1 MGHTRFWLGLSNQ
14 KCDDVWCGFV
24 AGSQE
29 LIWSDGETTTHTNWA
44 LDQFKSADVASCAYV
59 NQGVQLSPGKWR
71 SGSCASSLA
80 YMCKRP
86 QSCPEGRT
94 CTSNSVTAVMKTSD
108 CDDGNFLYG
117 DDCYLFD
124 ATRRNWE
131 DGEKFCLARRGHL
144 ASIHSRQDARFI
156 IDHSYYY
163 NTWMGE
169 KKKGKNYEW
178 TDGTASDYGKVD
190 YASSGDCSFL
200 NTDEKLYRNFRC
212 SYAFPPV
219 CKTAKRGGPP
229 QLPPLVGQPDW
240 TEKCGWWLDNSES
253 DFCYLMIRQPTKTW
267 EKAQDDC
274 QRLQGN
280 LLSITDREEQTFV
293 RGYIKALMKASS
305 LWLGANVTISD
316 EGSTWA
322 DGAAFTYVHSTSGT
336 ADGNC
341 LSFLTGN
348 GNWEYDS
355 CNKKKRGYV
364 CKKRGNGNKA
374 YAGS

>member
-1 MGHTRFWLGLSNQ
+1 MGSTHFWLGLSNQ

-59 NQGVQLSPGKWR
+59 NQGAYRLPGRWR

-124 ATRRNWE
+124 ATRRSWE
-131 DGEKFCLARRGHL
+131 DGENFCLARRGHL
-144 ASIHSRQDARFI
+144 ASIHSEQDVQFI
-156 IDHSYYY
+156 
-163 NTWMGE
+163 
-169 KKKGKNYEW
+169 
-178 TDGTASDYGKVD
+178 
-190 YASSGDCSFL
+190 L
-200 NTDEKLYRNFRC
+200 
-212 SYAFPPV
+212 
-219 CKTAKRGGPP
+219 AKCGGPP
-229 QLPPLVGQPDW
+229 QLPPLVGQPNW
-240 TEKCGWWLDNSES
+240 TKKCGWWLDYPES
-253 DFCYLMIRQPTKTW
+253 DFCYLMIRQPTMTW
-267 EKAQDDC
+267 QEAQDDC

-280 LLSITDREEQTFV
+280 LLSITDDHEQTFV
-293 RGYIKALMKASS
+293 HGYIKALMKASS

-322 DGAAFTYVHSTSGT
+322 DGAAFTYVHSTSGLSETVVCCHLEERRSTEIFSPAPQVPPMEIVFPSSLAT
-336 ADGNC
+336 A
-341 LSFLTGN
+341 TGSTTRATRRR
-348 GNWEYDS
+348 E
-355 CNKKKRGYV
+355 V
-364 CKKRGNGNKA
+364 TKA
-374 YAGS
+374 YASS